1 MYLEKV
7 YLKNYKAIEE
17 LEIDF
22 QPGINLL
29 VGDNGAGKTSVL
41 DGIAIVLSGLFVNVE
56 GVSAK
61 LIAKEDVH
69 VVVNEAGD
77 NSKMVSYY
85 EPVSV
90 GCRLRVGSKEYTWNR
105 IREQMSSRHTKT
117 DDRAAS
123 AWMKRLTNKPGTRL
137 PLFSY
142 QSAARAWKVKRGDF
156 GNELKK
162 KLDDRR
168 CGYIGCLDSSM
179 DVKAIQQWCL
189 NQEIASLNKGK
200 QIGEY
205 ETFKK
210 IISVFM
216 KEINELEQLPQIY
229 YMGQFEEIV
238 YKDENE
244 EMAIS
249 KLSAGYQSLL
259 WMIMDLA
266 YRVALL
272 NPDLRELS
280 EIEGIVL
287 IDEVDMH
294 LHPKWQWNIIKA
306 LSVTFPNVQFI
317 ITTHSPIVISSAK
330 EAHLVLLDEKKQV
343 TYLPDSY
350 GYPVEDVLLFRQESG
365 SRPKNIQIYMDAID
379 EALEDD
385 DFDKADEVLSRLKD
399 ILGADNTEYKRMKGI
414 IDDAKLIS
422 SI

>member
-90 GCRLRVGSKEYTWNR
+90 GCRL
-105 IREQMSSRHTKT
+105 
-117 DDRAAS
+117 
-123 AWMKRLTNKPGTRL
+123 
-137 PLFSY
+137 
-142 QSAARAWKVKRGDF
+142 
-156 GNELKK
+156 
-162 KLDDRR
+162 
-168 CGYIGCLDSSM
+168 
-179 DVKAIQQWCL
+179 
-189 NQEIASLNKGK
+189 
-200 QIGEY
+200 
-205 ETFKK
+205 
-210 IISVFM
+210 
-216 KEINELEQLPQIY
+216 
-229 YMGQFEEIV
+229 
-238 YKDENE
+238 
-244 EMAIS
+244 
-249 KLSAGYQSLL
+249 
-259 WMIMDLA
+259 
-266 YRVALL
+266 
-272 NPDLRELS
+272 
-280 EIEGIVL
+280 
-287 IDEVDMH
+287 

-365 SRPKNIQIYMDAID
+365 SRP
-379 EALEDD
+379 
-385 DFDKADEVLSRLKD
+385 
-399 ILGADNTEYKRMKGI
+399 ILQSK
-414 IDDAKLIS
+414 
-422 SI
+422 